1 VDGNTAHLMTFFHH
15 QNGFADLGR
24 LDGCTPARGTA
35 ADDNQIIVA
44 QVKNPSSV
52 EAKAGAG

>member
-1 VDGNTAHLMTFFHH
+1 MTFFHH